1 MSTALET
8 VLWVVNLV
16 VNGAAVLWPLISGK

>member
-1 MSTALET
+1 MSAAIET

-16 VNGAAVLWPLISGK
+16 VNGAAILWPLISGK